1 MLFKKLFFILL
12 ISLIMLGIDYI
23 WLEVLAKNLYQQE
36 IGSLLVEGL
45 TKNSQI
51 FGASIVYLLMSS
63 AIFFLSLQKSTKLS
77 CQLASSVFLGL
88 VIYGVYEGTN
98 LALIKGWSLKVFWID
113 ILWGMILFSLTTFI
127 THFIH
132 RKIKWI

>member
-1 MLFKKLFFILL
+1 
-12 ISLIMLGIDYI
+12 MLGIDYI